1 MAGLSPAQQVLRPSL
16 CFAGGSGAS
25 AAGVSVSVASSSRSS
40 LLPSFVDNDAAPTST
55 SRVWNAGLDLPPS
68 CSDSASTSFA
78 DVASANAHHRLTSFS
93 RTGSFPMMSS
103 AVSATAT
110 YDFVDDDD
118 NEDDVDRRRRYV
130 FSRIAT
136 ASRRESELAPP
147 SGTSREDVDTAD
159 RSADDSG
166 SKSTDIRAFEGQLIY
181 NPDGTLHVVEDQSTA
196 DEVECYKD
204 AIIERRDGTVVGQSM
219 PSYPQL
225 TRICVRRRAASGTE
239 TDRDCSTVIYRTV
252 DCPPNRAESADI
264 IQRES
269 FVMCFICRLSFVTAR
284 SLVAHCRCRH
294 AIELDESAASVDGV
308 SAVLYGVGTDRTP
321 VLSFLEPTAT
331 TAMPSGSSTESRSP
345 LRRDDNRSDSN
356 MSLSAA
362 KEMSVSDSCCPL
374 PAVQLEQ
381 VTSAHRSRSPPD
393 PSSRSLTTTD
403 DDDPSTS
410 SSRRQWRSADVDESC
425 DGDADLATSVAD
437 HWRRLNGAIVPASQS
452 EKTSSCVDDVDG
464 DSRTSARCLSS
475 SNLADREKNET
486 ALDDPV
492 LPSPSTSSSSNQ
504 HQPIY
509 MPSSVFGRPSALPPR
524 RDSPPHHQ
532 DELPETPPT
541 RFDVPVG
548 CTFGAPTPPSMMSRN
563 SCKTLKCP
571 KCNWHYKYQETLEI
585 HMREKHPDG
594 DATCVYCAGGGP
606 HPRLARGESYTCG
619 YKPYRCDVCNYS
631 TTTKGNLS
639 IHLQSDKHTNNVQ
652 ELQNGSVPIPGGSGV
667 AAAVASATPT
677 ATQDPSKLT
686 APGVSAV
693 PTAGS
698 GTGAC
703 RPTAAGG
710 GYKMPKPS
718 WRCDFCGYET
728 TEARNLRIHMTS
740 EKHAHNLLALQQSA
754 AAVNMH
760 HQMALYGPETA
771 AALLGLGSAASP
783 AAAFDPVAFMAGFLP
798 QQPGAASTQPGLLP
812 GPDAPMDLTK
822 AADDGRLSRLGDG
835 EATTLFGC
843 AVCGVFGTDSLD
855 ALQAHIQLDRSSK
868 QLNGG
873 EQPPGVAVVSGG
885 TYLCTLCQYRTSLK
899 ANFQLHCKTDK
910 HLQRLQLINHVQE
923 GGGGWDRPLPASAVD
938 VWCTACDYRTNSV
951 YRLQMHAAG
960 AVHGARA
967 ALFRYLCALE
977 ARSGLRSRRYRCA
990 ACGVTLRTR
999 FAVLE
1004 HSQSQ
1009 QHGHNEAMMLGRTT
1023 SSGPDVDVRLLG
1035 SVFVVE
1041 PLDDN
1046 DTVSGQSQS
1055 RFRFIR
1061 TRSISLLFVV
1071 CGVFCGVKMDESFF
1085 FLLLLSSNHCR
1096 RS

>member
-16 CFAGGSGAS
+16 CFAGGSGGG
-25 AAGVSVSVASSSRSS
+25 AGGVAVSVASSSRSS
-40 LLPSFVDNDAAPTST
+40 ILPSFVDNDGAPTST
-55 SRVWNAGLDLPPS
+55 SRVWNAGLDLTPS
-68 CSDSASTSFA
+68 CSDSATTNFG
-78 DVASANAHHRLTSFS
+78 DVASTNAHHLLTSFS

-103 AVSATAT
+103 AVAATAT

-118 NEDDVDRRRRYV
+118 DNEDGFDRRRRYV
-130 FSRIAT
+130 FNRIAT
-136 ASRRESELAPP
+136 TSRRDSEEMVPP
-147 SGTSREDVDTAD
+147 SGTIREDMDTAD
-159 RSADDSG
+159 RSTDDTSA
-166 SKSTDIRAFEGQLIY
+166 SSDVRAFEGQLIY
-181 NPDGTLHVVEDQSTA
+181 TPDGTLHVVEDQSLA
-196 DEVECYKD
+196 VEVECRED
-204 AIIERRDGTVVGQSM
+204 AIIERGDGTVAGPSAL
-219 PSYPQL
+219 SYPRL
-225 TRICVRRRAASGTE
+225 SRICVSRRTTSGNE
-239 TDRDCSTVIYRTV
+239 TDRRCATVIYRIVNCPSNRSEFV
-252 DCPPNRAESADI
+252 DV
-264 IQRES
+264 IQRQS
-269 FVMCFICRLSFVTAR
+269 FVMCFICKLSFVTAR
-284 SLVAHCRCRH
+284 SLVAHCRCKH
-294 AIELDESAASVDGV
+294 AVEIDEAAINVEGA

-321 VLSFLEPTAT
+321 VLSFLQPTAT
-331 TAMPSGSSTESRSP
+331 SATPSGSPTESRSP
-345 LRRDDNRSDSN
+345 LRRDGDRSGSSVLRSDIN
-356 MSLSAA
+356 
-362 KEMSVSDSCCPL
+362 EMSASDACSPLGAFHLEPEVSKRC
-374 PAVQLEQ
+374 
-381 VTSAHRSRSPPD
+381 SRSPADLSPR
-393 PSSRSLTTTD
+393 PLSN
-403 DDDPSTS
+403 DDDPSTAS
-410 SSRRQWRSADVDESC
+410 SCRQWRTADIDESC
-425 DGDADLATSVAD
+425 DGNADLATSVVD
-437 HWRRLNGAIVPASQS
+437 HWRRLNGAVVPASQS
-452 EKTSSCVDDVDG
+452 EKNGSCIDDTDG
-464 DSRTSARCLSS
+464 DCVTPGWCQSS
-475 SNLADREKNET
+475 STTADKTESET
-486 ALDDPV
+486 TFDDPV
-492 LPSPSTSSSSNQ
+492 LPSSSSSQ
-504 HQPIY
+504 RQTIY
-509 MPSSVFGRPSALPPR
+509 LPSSMFGRQSSLPPP
-524 RDSPPHHQ
+524 RDSPSHHQ
-532 DELPETPPT
+532 DELPETPT

-652 ELQNGSVPIPGGSGV
+652 ELQNGSVPIPGGSSV
-667 AAAVASATPT
+667 ATVVSAPPS
-677 ATQDPSKLT
+677 ATQDPTKLT
-686 APGVSAV
+686 AAGAPQAV
-693 PTAGS
+693 PTGGS
-698 GTGAC
+698 GTGTI
-703 RPTAAGG
+703 RPTAAGA
-710 GYKMPKPS
+710 YKLPKPS

-771 AALLGLGSAASP
+771 AALLGLGSAAGP
-783 AAAFDPVAFMAGFLP
+783 AATFDPVAFMAGFLP
-798 QQPGAASTQPGLLP
+798 QQPSTASAVQPGLLT

-822 AADDGRLSRLGDG
+822 AADDSRSSRLGDG
-835 EATTLFGC
+835 EFNTLFGC

-938 VWCTACDYRTNSV
+938 VWCAACEYRTNSV

-960 AVHGARA
+960 AAHGVRA
-967 ALFRYLCALE
+967 ALFRYLCAME
-977 ARSGLRSRRYRCA
+977 ARSGLRRRRYRCA

-1004 HSQSQ
+1004 HSQTQ
-1009 QHGHNEAMMLGRTT
+1009 QHGHNEAVTLGRTT

-1035 SVFVVE
+1035 SVFVIE

-1046 DTVSGQSQS
+1046 EHVSGQSPRS
-1055 RFRFIR
+1055 RFRFTYIAL
-1061 TRSISLLFVV
+1061 ISL
-1071 CGVFCGVKMDESFF
+1071 
-1085 FLLLLSSNHCR
+1085 
-1096 RS
+1096 